1 MAIFRLAVALLL
13 GLSLSA
19 QVMARDV
26 KIETVDWPPY
36 YSANQPGN
44 GPIAEITR
52 EALKLKG
59 HTMTVKFVPWKRA
72 ISNVERGQA
81 DMVMGAY
88 DTPERRQKFIVS
100 EKLYDI
106 KEYVIGLKSSGLT
119 EFKGFEGLKKYKF
132 GVTAGYAYAK
142 DFQDASY
149 LQKMAASSD
158 LLNIKKLFAG
168 RIDFLILNTAT
179 FNENAKNV
187 SDAQRKEVVFLA
199 PPLTVAGIH
208 NLVSRKIADGEQLAM
223 DLAAGIAEL
232 KANGQYQQILQK
244 YGL

>member
-1 MAIFRLAVALLL
+1 MSTFRLAAVLWA
-13 GLSLSA
+13 GLIISS
-19 QVMARDV
+19 QTTARDV
-26 KIETVDWPPY
+26 RIETVDWPPY
-36 YSANQPGN
+36 YSANQLGN

-59 HTMTVKFVPWKRA
+59 HTAVIKFVPWKRA
-72 ISNVERGQA
+72 IANVERGQA

-119 EFKGFEGLKKYKF
+119 EFNGFEDLKKYKF

-142 DFQDASY
+142 DFQEASY
-149 LQKMAASSD
+149 LQKTEASSD
-158 LLNIKKLFAG
+158 LLNIKKLFGG

-179 FNENAKNV
+179 FNENTKKIPN
-187 SDAQRKEVVFLA
+187 AQRKEVVFLA
-199 PPLTVAGIH
+199 PPLTVVGIH
-208 NLVSRKIADGEQLAM
+208 NLISRKVVGGEQLAK
-223 DLAAGIAEL
+223 DLADGIREL
-232 KANGQYQQILQK
+232 KASGRYQEILQAQ
-244 YGL
+244 GL